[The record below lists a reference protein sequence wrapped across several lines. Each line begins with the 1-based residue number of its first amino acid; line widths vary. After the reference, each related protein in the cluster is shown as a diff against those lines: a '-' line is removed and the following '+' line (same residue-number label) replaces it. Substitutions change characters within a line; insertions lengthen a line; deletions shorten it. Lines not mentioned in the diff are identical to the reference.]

1 MRNKL
6 FDVVE
11 KKYHRTA
18 PVLFDIG
25 DTVVV
30 TIRIIEGEKERLQ
43 DFEGDVIARRGRG
56 LDEMFTVRRL
66 VGDEGVER
74 IFAVHSPKIAAV
86 KIKRSGRTRRAK
98 LFFLRDRV
106 GRARKLK
113 ERRVSA
119 DARKAAAEAK
129 AAKAKAI
136 AEADAVVASS
146 KREPALA
153 NS

>member
-1 MRNKL
+1 MQNAII
-6 FDVVE
+6 DAIE
-11 KKYHRTA
+11 KKYNRSNA
-18 PVLFDIG
+18 VQFDIG

-43 DFEGDVIARRGRG
+43 DFEGDVIARKGRG
-56 LDEMFTVRRL
+56 LNSMFTVRRL

-74 IFAVHSPKIAAV
+74 TFPLHSPKIAAV
-86 KIKRSGRTRRAK
+86 KVKRSGRTRRAK
-98 LFFLRDRV
+98 LYFLRERV
-106 GRARKLK
+106 GRARKLA

-119 DARKAAAEAK
+119 EARKAAADAK
-129 AAKAKAI
+129 AAKAKSI
-136 AEADAVVASS
+136 AEADQVVAAS

>member
-1 MRNKL
+1 MRNPI
-6 FDVVE
+6 FDLVE
-11 KKYHRTA
+11 KKFQRA
-18 PVLFDIG
+18 NPVQFDIG

-43 DFEGDVIARRGRG
+43 DFEGDVIARKGRG
-56 LDEMFTVRRL
+56 LDAMFTVRRL

-74 IFAVHSPKIAAV
+74 TFPINSPKIAAI

-98 LFFLRDRV
+98 LYFLRDRV

-119 DARKAAAEAK
+119 EARKAAAEAK
-129 AAKAKAI
+129 SAKAKSV
-136 AEADAVVASS
+136 AEADRVVSAA